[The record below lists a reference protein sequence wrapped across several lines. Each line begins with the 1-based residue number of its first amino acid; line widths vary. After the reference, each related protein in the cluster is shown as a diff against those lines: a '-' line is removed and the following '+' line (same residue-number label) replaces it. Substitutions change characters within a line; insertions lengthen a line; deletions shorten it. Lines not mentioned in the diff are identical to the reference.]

1 MYGLMQLLTKIG
13 LTEKEAKAYL
23 ISLKVGTNPASVIA
37 SRSEVNRCTMYSLLE
52 SLIKKGLMYQIEK
65 DTIKY
70 FTPVSPRQ
78 LLMWVEEKQRD
89 LAYHKNEVLS
99 RITQLEALRH
109 PNQVL
114 PEIRSYSGK
123 AGIKKL
129 YNDAMNEPFLLIN
142 ARPTEK
148 PQQFFGQYATMFLN
162 EKKVINLT
170 IRNKNEVMNFTLT
183 TPEDL
188 GSIPSCRPLEII
200 GKYKLFIVD
209 DEDYYGIEIRQNR
222 IISEHQEQFQ
232 YLWDIKKDPKP

>member
-1 MYGLMQLLTKIG
+1 MYDLIQLLTTIG
-13 LTEKEAKAYL
+13 LTEKEAKVYL

-37 SRSEVNRCTMYSLLE
+37 SRSELNRCTMYSLLE
-52 SLIKKGLMYQIEK
+52 SLIKKGLIYEIEK

-89 LAYHKNEVLS
+89 LSYHRNEVLS
-99 RITQLEALRH
+99 RISELDSLRH

-123 AGIKKL
+123 SGMNKL
-129 YNDAMNEPFLLIN
+129 YNDAISEPFLLIN
-142 ARPTEK
+142 AQPIEK
-148 PQQFFGQYATMFLN
+148 PQQFFGQYASMFLN
-162 EKKVINLT
+162 EKKTIHLT
-170 IRNKNEVMNFTLT
+170 IRKKNKVTNLILT
-183 TPEDL
+183 TPKDL
-188 GSIPSCRPLEII
+188 ESLPNCRPIEII

-222 IISEHQEQFQ
+222 IIGEHQEQFH
-232 YLWDIKKDPKP
+232 YLWNIKKDPRP